1 MSKKRIIIIVV
12 VLILVAL
19 VGYFIFWSGIF
30 SQPDGDMGPIVN
42 QGVLPSLGDSTNPMK
57 NKPDINPIDASNP
70 FRSIKTNPF
79 E

>member
-1 MSKKRIIIIVV
+1 MNKKRIIVIVL
-12 VLILVAL
+12 VLILLAL

-30 SQPDGDMGPIVN
+30 SQPYEDMGSIIN
-42 QGVLPSLGDSTNPMK
+42 QSVLPSLGDSTNPMK
-57 NKPDINPIDASNP
+57 NKPDLNPIDASNP